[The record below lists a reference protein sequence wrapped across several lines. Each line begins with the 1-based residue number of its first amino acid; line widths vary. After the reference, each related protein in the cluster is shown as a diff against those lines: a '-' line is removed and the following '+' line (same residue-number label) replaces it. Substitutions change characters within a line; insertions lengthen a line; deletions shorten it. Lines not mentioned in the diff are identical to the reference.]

1 MINRRTKPDGECQ
14 SCRGTGYV
22 AGAQPIKTG
31 PYCLNRHPVGYAE
44 ARVARLNPECE
55 LYRPERAR
63 SHQALISATSI
74 GSFVPLVKFV
84 ARFQGVAPI
93 SHE

>member
-1 MINRRTKPDGECQ
+1 M
-14 SCRGTGYV
+14 
-22 AGAQPIKTG
+22 
-31 PYCLNRHPVGYAE
+31 CLNRHPVGYVEARDVRLNPRSERAE

-93 SHE
+93 SYE